1 VKNFIKTVLIVG
13 LGSIG
18 KRHAKVVRSIF
29 PDIDIIV
36 LRHKQCNGN
45 DIKELGL
52 YKCVTSASEAIELN
66 PQVAIIS
73 NPASKHIEIARIL
86 ANKGINLLIEKP
98 ISNLSK
104 GVQELIDVC
113 YQNKLTLMT
122 GYNLR
127 FLPSLIE
134 FKKQID
140 GGKVGKIY
148 SVRAEIGQYL
158 PSWRPESDY
167 RYGVSA
173 QQKLGGGVL
182 LELSH
187 EIDYISWIFGKI
199 DWVKSHVSK
208 QSDLEIDV
216 EDSAQVILGFKEI
229 NGLALTASLN
239 IDFIR
244 HDTTRKCFA
253 VGEMG
258 TLLWDGIKRQV
269 KFFEKDDTQWKV
281 LFSSKENENRDF
293 TYAEEVKSFFSSVEA
308 STISSISGEEGL
320 QVVNIIE
327 DIKESSRNNCT
338 VFCQ

>member
-1 VKNFIKTVLIVG
+1 MKNFIKTVLIVG

-122 GYNLR
+122 G
-127 FLPSLIE
+127 
-134 FKKQID
+134 
-140 GGKVGKIY
+140 
-148 SVRAEIGQYL
+148 
-158 PSWRPESDY
+158 
-167 RYGVSA
+167 
-173 QQKLGGGVL
+173 
-182 LELSH
+182 
-187 EIDYISWIFGKI
+187 
-199 DWVKSHVSK
+199 
-208 QSDLEIDV
+208 
-216 EDSAQVILGFKEI
+216 
-229 NGLALTASLN
+229 
-239 IDFIR
+239 
-244 HDTTRKCFA
+244 
-253 VGEMG
+253 
-258 TLLWDGIKRQV
+258 
-269 KFFEKDDTQWKV
+269 
-281 LFSSKENENRDF
+281 
-293 TYAEEVKSFFSSVEA
+293 
-308 STISSISGEEGL
+308 
-320 QVVNIIE
+320 
-327 DIKESSRNNCT
+327 
-338 VFCQ
+338 

>member
-1 VKNFIKTVLIVG
+1 
-13 LGSIG
+13 
-18 KRHAKVVRSIF
+18 
-29 PDIDIIV
+29 
-36 LRHKQCNGN
+36 
-45 DIKELGL
+45 
-52 YKCVTSASEAIELN
+52 
-66 PQVAIIS
+66 
-73 NPASKHIEIARIL
+73 
-86 ANKGINLLIEKP
+86 
-98 ISNLSK
+98 
-104 GVQELIDVC
+104 
-113 YQNKLTLMT
+113 
-122 GYNLR
+122 
-127 FLPSLIE
+127 LPSLIE